1 MTEETPIVAM
11 LEAYEKKRA
20 DRWHMPGHKGGIAPL
35 PGAWDVTE
43 VQGTDNL
50 HHPAE
55 GIAQA
60 QRLLARAAGAAH
72 SHLLVGGSSA
82 GLHAML
88 AMLAPGDGIILSRWV
103 HKAVVNAAQ
112 LYGLAPCWVQPAWDG
127 AEQLPVDRPDALVEA
142 MERNPQA
149 KAVLVT
155 TPDFYGRCLP
165 LEGISRCAHRLGM
178 LVMVDSAHGAHLPFS
193 PLLPPSP
200 AAWADLWV
208 ASAHKTLGALTQSAW
223 LHASARVPE
232 DRLMRSLAWV
242 QSSSPSY
249 WLMASLD
256 QARAQAE
263 RADWAG
269 LIQRC
274 QAFRRAAG
282 KLAGIRM
289 FPSDDPTRLVIDVA
303 GRGRSGLAAAKT
315 LSGRGIEMEMA
326 DARRL
331 VAIATPWD
339 EPDKFT
345 RLAEALDSLPW
356 GRERLELPPLPE
368 PGERVAPLACA
379 RGPRRGLSLERVAGR
394 IAADAAGAYP
404 PGIALWQ
411 PGERITGEQVAYLQ
425 ALRAQG
431 GELFGVYDGKV
442 EVADG
447 LSFGDF

>member
-1 MTEETPIVAM
+1 MTEKTPIIAM
-11 LEAYEKKRA
+11 LEAYDKRRT
-20 DRWHMPGHKGGIAPL
+20 DRWHMPGHKGEFPPL
-35 PGAWDVTE
+35 SGAWDVTE

-50 HHPAE
+50 HHPTE

-127 AEQLPVDRPDALVEA
+127 TEQLPEDQPEALVAA

-149 KAVLVT
+149 KAILVT
-155 TPDFYGRCLP
+155 TPDYYGRCLP
-165 LEGISRCAHRLGM
+165 LEAISRCAHRLGM
-178 LVMVDSAHGAHLPFS
+178 LVLVDSAHGAHFPFS

-208 ASAHKTLGALTQSAW
+208 ASAHTTLGALTQSAW

-232 DRLMRSLAWV
+232 DQLMRSLAWV

-269 LIQRC
+269 LIERC
-274 QAFRRAAG
+274 EAFRRNAG
-282 KLAGIRM
+282 KLDGIQM

-303 GRGRSGLAAAKT
+303 NRVGSGLAAARL
-315 LSGRGIEMEMA
+315 LSEGGVELEMA
-326 DARRL
+326 DSRRL

-339 EPDKFT
+339 RPEKFD
-345 RLAEALDSLPW
+345 RLASALARLPQREAAM
-356 GRERLELPPLPE
+356 ELPPLPE
-368 PGERVAPLACA
+368 PGERAAPLSCA
-379 RGPRRGLSLERVAGR
+379 RGPRRAIELACAAGE

-411 PGERITGEQVAYLQ
+411 PGERITPAQVAYLQ
-425 ALRAQG
+425 ALEAQG
-431 GELFGVYDGKV
+431 AEIFGIYDGKV
-442 EVADG
+442 EVANG